1 MERLTIKV
9 ASAYRLP
16 SRPIPT
22 TTTTT
27 TTTKTTTSTTTNRAA
42 AAAAAAAAPPP
53 LSTPDQPTTT
63 PTSTTTPS
71 STPISLETINNE
83 LLKLNGGAEVTPATF
98 GHFEN
103 VHISPGT
110 VLDHL
115 HCTNEKFTKNFLTS
129 EEELFTPEEEEE
141 LDNSEEGQKI
151 FLQRLQGV
159 YEDASKLLTS

>member
-16 SRPIPT
+16 SRPIPIPT
-22 TTTTT
+22 TTTTS
-27 TTTKTTTSTTTNRAA
+27 TTSTTTNRAA
-42 AAAAAAAAPPP
+42 AAAASSSAAAP
-53 LSTPDQPTTT
+53 LSTPAQPTIT

-71 STPISLETINNE
+71 TTPISLETINNE
-83 LLKLNGGAEVTPATF
+83 LLKLNGGAEVAPATF
-98 GHFEN
+98 GQVFEKCN
-103 VHISPGT
+103 ISPGT
-110 VLDHL
+110 VYHQL
-115 HCTNEKFTKNFLTS
+115 HCTNEKLTKKFLTS

-159 YEDASKLLTS
+159 YEDASQLLTS